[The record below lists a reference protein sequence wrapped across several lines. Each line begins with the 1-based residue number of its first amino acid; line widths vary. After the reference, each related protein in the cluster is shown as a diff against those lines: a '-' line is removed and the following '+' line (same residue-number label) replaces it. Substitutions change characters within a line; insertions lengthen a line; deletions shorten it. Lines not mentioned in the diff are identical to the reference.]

1 MSDETAQP
9 ADEREAARERNA
21 PPSIEDAYASEFPL
35 EDAPGED
42 EPGLLEPA
50 ARALDAGETVA
61 EEVGAERPAEEAF
74 ATDAAVDADEAG
86 DADGISVDAT
96 NTPAD
101 FDQREDLRLG
111 HEVVAHRI
119 AVELKRVEAEVRELL
134 EESDS
139 KRKRKLSGSRRWREL
154 EEDLLAWRF
163 AGRVEPKVLAKLRQ
177 LVARRNYLFDRLRF
191 ATGTRTRWNS

>member
-1 MSDETAQP
+1 V
-9 ADEREAARERNA
+9 ADVRVT
-21 PPSIEDAYASEFPL
+21 PP
-35 EDAPGED
+35 
-42 EPGLLEPA
+42 
-50 ARALDAGETVA
+50 RA
-61 EEVGAERPAEEAF
+61 
-74 ATDAAVDADEAG
+74 AAVGESQRS
-86 DADGISVDAT
+86 ADGNAVRVPVSA
-96 NTPAD
+96 TPAD